1 MLLIGSR
8 AVRHYFPE
16 FREPLDWDLVGTTDE
31 IAALDRVLPR
41 HDDATRADKAHFR
54 YGSAIVEVANA
65 SLIPYWGLVLEKFA
79 HAPTLKEPTLG
90 ELRVAPAAYLMLTKH
105 CGLIY
110 PVLHWHKN
118 LEDLYFLRERITHV
132 PEDIAALIPETLA
145 DSKRMFIGMHERRS
159 VDVVPCHPDLGPV
172 GQEHQELH
180 AALAMGASPMA
191 AEPGAWDGFPEGD
204 GRARLDRLRRL
215 MAEEAVVVAAEQY
228 LRPRFGFES
237 DDENE
242 LVRWAL
248 RMLCIGRLP
257 ERFRYFLVNHY
268 REVRDSIPRGWL
280 GRVKELGYTPRVSA
294 EACSGTRR
302 ASVPRRDVDE

>member
-8 AVRHYFPE
+8 AIRYYFPD
-16 FREPLDWDLVGTTDE
+16 FREPLDWDLVGTTEE

-41 HDDATRADKAHFR
+41 HDDGKRADKAHFR
-54 YGSAIVEVANA
+54 YGRAVVEVANA
-65 SLIPYWGLVLEKFA
+65 SLIPYWGLVLERFES
-79 HAPTLKEPTLG
+79 APVIHEPALG

-132 PEDIAALIPETLA
+132 PEDLAALIPETLA
-145 DSKRMFIGMHERRS
+145 DSKRMFIAMHERRS
-159 VDVVPCHPDLGPV
+159 VDVAPCHPELAPASA
-172 GQEHQELH
+172 EHRALH
-180 AALAMGASPMA
+180 AALAVDGEPMSA
-191 AEPGAWDGFPEGD
+191 QPGAWDGFPDVD
-204 GRARLDRLRRL
+204 GRTRLSRLRTL
-215 MAEEAVVVAAEQY
+215 MAEEAAVVASEQY

-237 DDENE
+237 EDENQ
-242 LVRWAL
+242 LARWAL

-268 REVRDSIPRGWL
+268 REVRDLIPKGYL
-280 GRVKELGYTPRVSA
+280 ERVRALGYVRQASTEP
-294 EACSGTRR
+294 C
-302 ASVPRRDVDE
+302 SVPRRAPGSELDGD